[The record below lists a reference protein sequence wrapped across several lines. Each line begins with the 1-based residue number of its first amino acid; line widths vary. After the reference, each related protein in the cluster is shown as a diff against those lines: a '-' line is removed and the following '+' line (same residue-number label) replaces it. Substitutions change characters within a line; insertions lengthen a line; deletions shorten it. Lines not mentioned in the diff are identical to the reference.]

1 MLAVAVEL
9 DIHVIAVEKRVFVAC
24 LDAAAD
30 AEVLGE
36 GQNVE
41 SVSVA
46 YRFEVSI
53 CQSIPCRHDL
63 WQQSGEAAEILLLIT
78 DARLG
83 ITRIFFFGGVLGV
96 FPPLRFVPLCKALVL
111 AIIH

>member
-46 YRFEVSI
+46 YR
-53 CQSIPCRHDL
+53 Q
-63 WQQSGEAAEILLLIT
+63 
-78 DARLG
+78 
-83 ITRIFFFGGVLGV
+83 
-96 FPPLRFVPLCKALVL
+96 RFVRR
-111 AIIH
+111 AIVYDNVIVSCSDHASHA